1 MATTIIFDRDGT
13 LVDYADMFHRF
24 VVDLYDQQQVAA
36 PPREAILTI
45 EFWERIASRELHIGD
60 VRVQDRIDDVIRTY
74 MTKHGTLYDGV
85 RDVLISLKESGARMA
100 IVSGWVG
107 TEETFAFFEENG
119 LTGVF
124 ETILTLDD
132 IGEQAAGKIHSEH
145 YLSDKLRLMEMA
157 VERLDCQQDRFLLV
171 GDSPEDIIA
180 GKRFDAETVAVKTG
194 NGSRLL
200 STIMELEPDWILDS
214 AADLQSVFGKPLEP
228 A

>member
-13 LVDYADMFHRF
+13 LVDYAEMFHRF
-24 VVDLYDQQQVAA
+24 VVDLYDQEKVAA
-36 PPREAILTI
+36 PPREVILTI

-60 VRVQDRIDDVIRTY
+60 VRVQDRIDDVIRKY
-74 MTKHGTLYDGV
+74 LHHGILYSGV
-85 RDVLISLKESGARMA
+85 RDVLVSLKKSGARMA

-124 ETILTLDD
+124 DTILTLDD

-157 VERLDCQQDRFLLV
+157 VDRLDCRRDRFLLV

-180 GKRFDAETVAVKTG
+180 GKKFEAETVAVKTG

-200 STIMELEPDWILDS
+200 SEIMEIGPDWILDS
-214 AADLQSVFGKPLEP
+214 AADLHSVFSEP
-228 A
+228 SGNA